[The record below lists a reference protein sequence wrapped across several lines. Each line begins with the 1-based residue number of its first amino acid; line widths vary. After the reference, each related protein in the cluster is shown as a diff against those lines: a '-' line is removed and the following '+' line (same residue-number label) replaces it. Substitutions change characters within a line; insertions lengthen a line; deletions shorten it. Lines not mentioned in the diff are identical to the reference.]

1 MDIDQRKYLIERIKK
16 EYNNVIAPFSNKN
29 QKAEH
34 QYLTHHEMEAALRV
48 GDCSL
53 VSSFSSDVFGN
64 PPDYITVYFHP
75 KTTIIPP
82 NYASL
87 LEKLSAERNKVLDT
101 IMLGDIPNAS
111 EILSNFIKF
120 LNNEKEKPNGN

>member
-1 MDIDQRKYLIERIKK
+1 MDIDQRKYLIERVKQ

-53 VSSFSSDVFGN
+53 VSSFGSNEFVSSN
-64 PPDYITVYFHP
+64 YITVYFHP
-75 KTTIIPP
+75 KTTITPP

-120 LNNEKEKPNGN
+120 LNNEKEKLNGN